1 MGCGVYLRSCFS
13 YFPFSNFY
21 FRFSAGYNTG
31 LPVAVTE
38 AQKGNPMKGKPE
50 VIAVLSEMLKEELGA
65 INQYMLHAEMQENWG
80 YPKLAQM
87 TKMQSIGEMK
97 HAEQIMERIL
107 FLEGMP
113 QMDKMGTLRI
123 GKDVKQQIEN
133 DLALEKGAV
142 TDYNKAMETCRKAG
156 DNASADFLLIIL
168 KDEEQHVDQLE
179 TQLQLIAQLGLENYL
194 AQQMGGGTAA
204 GAK

>member
-1 MGCGVYLRSCFS
+1 
-13 YFPFSNFY
+13 
-21 FRFSAGYNTG
+21 
-31 LPVAVTE
+31 
-38 AQKGNPMKGKPE
+38 MKGKPE

-87 TKMQSIGEMK
+87 TKLQSIGEMK

-142 TDYNKAMETCRKAG
+142 ADYNKA
-156 DNASADFLLIIL
+156 
-168 KDEEQHVDQLE
+168 
-179 TQLQLIAQLGLENYL
+179 
-194 AQQMGGGTAA
+194 
-204 GAK
+204 